1 MIKVAFQLL
10 LLSLI
15 LTFSLFAEK
24 TPEEIQLEINK
35 EKKKAEALKTEIV
48 NLTQQIKDKDLEGQ
62 TTIEKLTNIGEK
74 IELAEELIKALRKDE
89 NRLDNLI
96 SETQIDISA
105 KEIELDGI
113 KEKSIRMITHL
124 YKNKKNNYLD
134 VLIGSE
140 SWGDLIYKIKYLEV
154 LSSEHKKINTEMES
168 IIKELN
174 NDILTFTTKIIN
186 KKNIKLNKKNSLVEL
201 ISSERKN
208 KEKIQ
213 NIQSEKFNLEKIN
226 SDRKSILLQINGMI
240 EELYVDKESAER
252 REKELKK
259 IRKEKREKEI
269 EGSLDIEYF
278 SRRKGKLPWPVSGSI
293 ISKFGEIENNGVKTT
308 NIGIEIK
315 TKKSAEIKAVH
326 DGIVVEV
333 GFNLYYGSF
342 IWIDHG
348 GGVSTIYANLDE
360 NNILVKKQEYVES
373 EAMIG
378 KVHNIENNSHGVL
391 NFMIWGN
398 KGKDGNGNY
407 ILINENPEEWIR

>member
-1 MIKVAFQLL
+1 
-10 LLSLI
+10 
-15 LTFSLFAEK
+15 
-24 TPEEIQLEINK
+24 
-35 EKKKAEALKTEIV
+35 
-48 NLTQQIKDKDLEGQ
+48 
-62 TTIEKLTNIGEK
+62 
-74 IELAEELIKALRKDE
+74 
-89 NRLDNLI
+89 
-96 SETQIDISA
+96 
-105 KEIELDGI
+105 
-113 KEKSIRMITHL
+113 
-124 YKNKKNNYLD
+124 
-134 VLIGSE
+134 
-140 SWGDLIYKIKYLEV
+140 
-154 LSSEHKKINTEMES
+154 
-168 IIKELN
+168 
-174 NDILTFTTKIIN
+174 
-186 KKNIKLNKKNSLVEL
+186 
-201 ISSERKN
+201 
-208 KEKIQ
+208 
-213 NIQSEKFNLEKIN
+213 
-226 SDRKSILLQINGMI
+226 MI
-240 EELYVDKESAER
+240 EELYVDKKSAER
-252 REKELKK
+252 REKKLEK

-348 GGVSTIYANLDE
+348 GGFSTIYANLDE

-378 KVHNIENNSHGVL
+378 KVHNIENNSHGIL